1 MRFVKRTTVTSDGE
15 IAEKTV
21 YELDCEQIEKES
33 RYDGFYAV
41 VTNLEGDVS
50 EILWINRQ
58 RWVIEENFRIMK
70 DELGSRPAFVR
81 REDRIKA
88 HFMTCYISLIV
99 YRLLEKEIGG
109 MFTCDQIIRTLRSM
123 KMTLLT
129 SAGGYIPSYTRT
141 ELTDTLHQ
149 IFGFRMDYEIITKTS
164 MRTIKKIQ
172 RF

>member
-58 RWVIEENFRIMK
+58 RWEIEENFRIMK
-70 DELGSRPAFVR
+70 DELGSRGRKIFCVYG
-81 REDRIKA
+81 EKS
-88 HFMTCYISLIV
+88 SLI
-99 YRLLEKEIGG
+99 
-109 MFTCDQIIRTLRSM
+109 RTR
-123 KMTLLT
+123 
-129 SAGGYIPSYTRT
+129 YV
-141 ELTDTLHQ
+141 
-149 IFGFRMDYEIITKTS
+149 
-164 MRTIKKIQ
+164 
-172 RF
+172 